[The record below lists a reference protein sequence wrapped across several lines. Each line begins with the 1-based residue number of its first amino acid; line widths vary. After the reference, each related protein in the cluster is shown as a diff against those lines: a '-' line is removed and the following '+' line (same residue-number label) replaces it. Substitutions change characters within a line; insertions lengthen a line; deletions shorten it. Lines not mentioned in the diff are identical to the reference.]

1 MEEIVAIKPIKQKLT
16 KRNLTSKKVSVNCE
30 TVKTI
35 KSIFL
40 QIMFENPG
48 WKFTT
53 NVNSDIIYLGHNTK
67 DEDIYNILLT
77 NKNTIINRYPNVK
90 PLARKDIF

>member
-1 MEEIVAIKPIKQKLT
+1 MKPIRQKLI

-30 TVKTI
+30 TAKTI
-35 KSIFL
+35 KALFL

-48 WKFTT
+48 WKLTT
-53 NVNSDIIYLGHNTK
+53 SVHSDIIYLGHNTK
-67 DEDIYNILLT
+67 DEDIYNILCK
-77 NKNTIINRYPNVK
+77 NKNTIINRYPSVK